1 MKNLYKDGDRWR
13 VEFMRKGKR
22 TVRKFKYRT
31 DAVNYLRNLSNFE
44 LSAVPEKLGI
54 TPSQLEDARNALKL
68 LPEGLTLVECV
79 NYKLAR
85 KIASKGI
92 FDALK
97 EWIALKTDVSPKYI
111 EVLSARVGKF
121 AEFAK
126 SFDFITPEKIFEFV
140 RQANAVK
147 TQRHYFNAIKEFLE
161 FSAKKGYLEN
171 PFDKI
176 TSSEAPRVK
185 RKKIEIPSVDRW
197 REVFN
202 QMEFQAPNLVGLYAL
217 VAFGGIRLAE
227 AQRLSISDIDFG
239 RREIL
244 LSFEKTKTGDS
255 WLQSNM
261 PENVWIWLAKYPP
274 NKDWRSLRPEKAK
287 KGLNLPRNAFRHS
300 FACYHLSLY
309 RDMQKTAILM
319 RHRSPG
325 TLWQNYLD
333 TLIASDIAEKYFEI
347 APQVQRR

>member
-147 TQRHYFNAIKEFLE
+147 TQRHYFNAIKEFLD
-161 FSAKKGYLEN
+161 FSAKKGYCEN

-239 RREIL
+239 RKEIL

-261 PENVWIWLAKYPP
+261 PDNVWDWLAKYPP
-274 NKDWRSLRPEKAK
+274 NKDWLELRPEKAK

-319 RHRSPG
+319 RHRSPS

-333 TLIASDIAEKYFEI
+333 TLVASDIAEKYFEI
-347 APQVQRR
+347 TPK